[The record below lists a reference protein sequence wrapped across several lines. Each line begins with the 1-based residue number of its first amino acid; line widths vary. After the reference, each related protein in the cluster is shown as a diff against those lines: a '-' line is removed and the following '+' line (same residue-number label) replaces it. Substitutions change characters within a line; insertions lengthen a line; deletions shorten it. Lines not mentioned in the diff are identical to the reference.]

1 MKHSNSIFTANSLLY
16 NILLQMQCLV
26 DALGECGVNMPQ
38 AFLNTWT
45 TNSLDGAKDVHVS
58 PKILQLVGKEFREW
72 QEQYVK
78 SDTPTTIRELM
89 KTIT

>member
-1 MKHSNSIFTANSLLY
+1 M
-16 NILLQMQCLV
+16 
-26 DALGECGVNMPQ
+26 NMPQ

-45 TNSLDGAKDVHVS
+45 TNSLDGAEDVHVS